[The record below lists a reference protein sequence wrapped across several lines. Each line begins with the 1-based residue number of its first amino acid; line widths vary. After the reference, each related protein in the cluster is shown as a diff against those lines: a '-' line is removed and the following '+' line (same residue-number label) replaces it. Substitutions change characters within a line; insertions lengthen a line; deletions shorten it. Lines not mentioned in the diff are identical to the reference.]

1 MHDAHH
7 FLVNLSV
14 VLCVAAVTT
23 VVFQRLRQPVV
34 LGYLLA
40 GALISPHSPF
50 PLYADEGTVHAL
62 SELGVILLMFSLGLE
77 FSLRKLLKQ
86 AHTAALVAVIQCA
99 LMLWLGYVVG
109 HEGQIQRA
117 PAPDRA
123 EFGVRRDG
131 LAPGLEPSPFREA
144 RPGGCRHPLSPL
156 LPTYSSRKV

>member
-7 FLVNLSV
+7 FLVNLAV
-14 VLCVAAVTT
+14 VLGAAAVTT
-23 VVFQRLRQPVV
+23 VLFQRLRQPVV

-77 FSLRKLLKQ
+77 FSLRKLLTQ

-99 LMLWLGYVVG
+99 LLIWLGYVVG
-109 HEGQIQRA
+109 QAQARGVPIPLIRFTYGVIRGVESQFDGQ
-117 PAPDRA
+117 
-123 EFGVRRDG
+123 G
-131 LAPGLEPSPFREA
+131 
-144 RPGGCRHPLSPL
+144 
-156 LPTYSSRKV
+156 